1 MPTERAK
8 MYESYRALILRH
20 DTEPL
25 SFQKFLEVMDEY
37 DREWEVAGYE
47 YEKAKAEYIE
57 D

>member
-1 MPTERAK
+1 MATERAK
-8 MYESYRALILRH
+8 LYESYRVLILRH

-25 SFQKFLEVMDEY
+25 SFRRFLEVMDEY

-47 YEKAKAEYIE
+47 YEKAAEYITE